1 MKRFIFFIFFASL
14 CFNTAIAQK
23 ATKDFEIDLPQ
34 QKVAH
39 SLYNTIEYIDSRF
52 DTSNMGIVQL
62 GAFNKKA
69 RVIPVTPFH
78 LQLQKVLDSLTDKT
92 EAGKDTLLFQLRQLS
107 FAEVTGA
114 MSEKGYCY
122 LRAALYQKQPEGYKP
137 VSSIDTVLLIKSMD
151 VTKGLFRNGSKLLN
165 GFIAENLGKAGSGD
179 ILYAYNDIA
188 HIDSVEK
195 RKLTVYNIDTYT
207 DGVYINY
214 QSFINQTPDYV
225 NMDVKLK
232 RDTVSTVKIKG
243 DKDKMEKIKAKDMYA
258 VIYQGKIF
266 IATDYG
272 YYPAEKYNDDFLFTG
287 KAKVAASA
295 GDMIAAGVFF
305 GIIGS
310 LIAENSAN
318 ATFEMKIDHVNGGF
332 IRLREVK
339 SY

>member
-1 MKRFIFFIFFASL
+1 MTRLIFLFFFGCVYCKL
-14 CFNTAIAQK
+14 AIAQK
-23 ATKDFEIDLPQ
+23 STKDFEIDLPE
-34 QKVAH
+34 QKITH
-39 SLYNTIEYIDSRF
+39 SLYNTVEYIDSRF

-69 RVIPVTPFH
+69 RVIPLTPFNQ
-78 LQLQKVLDSLTDKT
+78 QLQKVMNSLIDNA

-122 LRAALYQKQPEGYKP
+122 LRAGLYQKQQGNYKP
-137 VSSIDTVLLIKSMD
+137 VDDIDTVLVIKSMD
-151 VTKGLFRNGSKLLN
+151 VTKGLFRNGSKLIV
-165 GFIAENLGKAGSGD
+165 GFIGNNLGKTAPD
-179 ILYAYNDIA
+179 EMLYTYEDVTL
-188 HIDSVEK
+188 IDSIEK
-195 RKLTVYNIDTYT
+195 RKLKVYNVDTYT
-207 DGVYINY
+207 NGVYLTY
-214 QSFINQTPDYV
+214 QSFVNQIPDHTV
-225 NMDVKLK
+225 MDVTLK
-232 RDTVSTVKIKG
+232 RDTISSVKVKG
-243 DKDKMEKIKAKDMYA
+243 ENDKMEKIKAKNIYA
-258 VIYQGKIF
+258 VVHQGKMF

-332 IRLREVK
+332 IRLHEIKR
-339 SY
+339 Y

>member
-1 MKRFIFFIFFASL
+1 MARLIFLFFFGCV
-14 CFNTAIAQK
+14 CFNLAIAQK

-34 QKVAH
+34 QRVTH

-69 RVIPVTPFH
+69 RVVPVTPFH
-78 LQLQKVLDSLTDKT
+78 LQLQKVLDSLTNKT
-92 EAGKDTLLFQLRQLS
+92 EAGKETLLFQLRQLS

-114 MSEKGYCY
+114 MSEKGYFY
-122 LRAALYQKQPEGYKP
+122 LRAALYQKQPEGYRP
-137 VSSIDTVLLIKSMD
+137 VSNIDTVLLIKSMD

-165 GFIAENLGKAGSGD
+165 GFIADNLGKSNSGETP
-179 ILYAYNDIA
+179 YSFTDIA
-188 HIDSVEK
+188 HIDSIEK
-195 RKLTVYNIDTYT
+195 RKLKVYNVGTYT
-207 DGVYINY
+207 DGVYVTY
-214 QSFINQTPDYV
+214 QSFVNQIPDHT
-225 NMDVKLK
+225 NMDVTLK
-232 RDTVSTVKIKG
+232 RDTVSSVKAKG
-243 DKDKMEKIKAKDMYA
+243 ENDKMEKIKSKNMYA
-258 VIYQGKIF
+258 VIHQGKIF

-287 KAKVAASA
+287 KAKVAASS

-310 LIAENSAN
+310 LIAENAAN

-332 IRLREVK
+332 IRLREIK
-339 SY
+339 TY